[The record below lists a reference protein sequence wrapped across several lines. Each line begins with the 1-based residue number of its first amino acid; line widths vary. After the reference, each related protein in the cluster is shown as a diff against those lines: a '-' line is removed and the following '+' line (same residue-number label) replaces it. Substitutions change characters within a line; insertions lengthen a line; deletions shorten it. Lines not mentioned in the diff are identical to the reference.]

1 MLGEN
6 HSLLNEFPEY
16 EHTIMDLMASNNKF
30 SKEAKTYDAI
40 DREIRKLEM
49 RDAPI
54 DDIDMK
60 KLKLQRAEL
69 KDSLHRQL
77 ETETSE

>member
-16 EHTIMDLMASNNKF
+16 EHTIMDLMESNQKF

-40 DREIRKLEM
+40 DREIRKLEL
-49 RDAPI
+49 RDQPI

-60 KLKLQRAEL
+60 KMKLQRAEL
-69 KDSLHRQL
+69 KDSLHQQL
-77 ETETSE
+77 ENESN